1 MSGRWSSIAL
11 ARIGLWWL
19 VGCSGTDC
27 RWWPNGHGGPLV
39 ACWSLKGLWQSVAMI
54 TSIRWRPIILQTFT
68 MLYSLSTILFVAI
81 KTPVYMPILVTYF
94 YLCDYYLRIIVRNTV
109 DGVMIIL
116 LVLSVVD
123 IVFEPRSCQTK
134 DYQLDIFCFSAAA

>member
-1 MSGRWSSIAL
+1 
-11 ARIGLWWL
+11 
-19 VGCSGTDC
+19 
-27 RWWPNGHGGPLV
+27 
-39 ACWSLKGLWQSVAMI
+39 
-54 TSIRWRPIILQTFT
+54 
-68 MLYSLSTILFVAI
+68 MLYSLSTILCVTI

-94 YLCDYYLRIIVRNTV
+94 YLSDYYLRIIVRNTV

-134 DYQLDIFCFSAAA
+134 DYQLGIFCFSAAA